1 MNMKEAVV
9 SVFTN
14 WKNFKGRA
22 CRSEFWY
29 FILAWYLL
37 SFFIKFVEVNMGLV
51 GTDNSF
57 DAWMDSDGGLLS
69 LLFYLFTLIPLLSVT
84 SRRLQD
90 RGISGWWQLSYVTI
104 IGALIIPL
112 LCIAKAKENLNEW
125 GRNPLLD
132 K

>member
-1 MNMKEAVV
+1 MNMIEAVA
-9 SVFTN
+9 SAFTN

-29 FILAWYLL
+29 FMLAWYLL
-37 SFFIKFVEVNMGLV
+37 SFLITIFEVNIGLA

-57 DAWMDSDGGLLS
+57 DAWSGSEGGPLTT
-69 LLFYLFTLIPLLSVT
+69 LFYLFTLIPIISVT

-104 IGALIIPL
+104 IGLLIIPL
-112 LCIAKAKENLNEW
+112 LCISKATEDQNEW